1 MQEMNCVKTDH
12 SLPEFN
18 DRGTPSSKLFARQ
31 VSKCGVANGAVLAV
45 AVAEDL
51 DTVFGVPRIV
61 AGGPGQ
67 RGIEGLYQV
76 VETPGKYHDVV
87 RVTEEH
93 NHHGGVAKS

>member
-1 MQEMNCVKTDH
+1 MNFIKKNNH

-18 DRGTPSSKLFARQ
+18 NRGTSIGKLLTRQ
-31 VSKCGVANGAVLAV
+31 VAERGVANGAVLAV
-45 AVAEDL
+45 VVAEDL
-51 DTVFGVPRIV
+51 DAVFGVPRVV

-67 RGIEGLYQV
+67 RGIEGLYEV
-76 VETPGKYHDVV
+76 VETPGEYHNVV

>member
-1 MQEMNCVKTDH
+1 MNSIKNN

-18 DRGTPSSKLFARQ
+18 NRGTPISKLFARQ
-31 VSKCGVANGAVLAV
+31 VAKCGVDNGAVQAF

-51 DTVFGVPRIV
+51 DAVLCVPWVV

-67 RGIEGLYQV
+67 RGIEGLYEV

-87 RVTEEH
+87 CVTEEH
-93 NHHGGVAKS
+93 NHHGGIAKS